1 MSDYEELVNKM
12 EEGEEEECV
21 ALVKRYLERGDSPRQ
36 IIKEGLMRGMEV
48 IGVKFRA
55 EEMLFAEVMLS
66 AQCMHDSMDVLRP
79 LLEAGENHSVGT
91 FLIGTVAEDI
101 HDIGKN
107 LVAMNLRGAGF
118 KVIDIGTEV
127 SPEQFVEA
135 VEQYEPNILGLSALL
150 TNTMP
155 HMRETIEA
163 IDAARLRKNGR
174 LKVVVGGAPVDREFA
189 EEIGA
194 DEYGNDAIEA
204 VTLTRRLLEEAD
216 HDR

>member
-1 MSDYEELVNKM
+1 MADYSELIEMM

-21 ALVKRYLERGDSPRQ
+21 ALVKGYLERGDAPQQ
-36 IIKEGLMRGMEV
+36 IINDGLMRGMEV
-48 IGVKFRA
+48 IGVKFKA

-79 LLEAGENHSVGT
+79 LLEVGEGESAGT

-107 LVAMNLRGAGF
+107 LVSMNLRGAGF
-118 KVIDIGTEV
+118 EVVDVGTEV
-127 SPEQFVEA
+127 SPDRFVDA
-135 VEQYEPNILGLSALL
+135 VKEHEPDIVGLSALL

-155 HMRETIEA
+155 HMRSTIEA
-163 IDAARLRKNGR
+163 IDAAGLRENGK
-174 LKVVVGGAPVDREFA
+174 LKIIVGGAPVDAEFA
-189 EEIGA
+189 REIGA

-204 VTLTRRLLEEAD
+204 VTLTRRILEEA
-216 HDR
+216 R